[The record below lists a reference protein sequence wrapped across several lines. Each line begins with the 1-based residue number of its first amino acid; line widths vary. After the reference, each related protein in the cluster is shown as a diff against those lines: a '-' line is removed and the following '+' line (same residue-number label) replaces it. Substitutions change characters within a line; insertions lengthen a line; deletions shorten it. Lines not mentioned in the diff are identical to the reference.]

1 MAMIPVMLNKVRSI
15 SLITLL
21 CLVASVGIANAEK
34 RINYKLDA
42 NWARQEVS
50 LRSEKPVDL
59 FYVTSTTDIK
69 GLEGYNLN
77 YKDKVKNKIYNLSLN
92 KESSPFRKSCA
103 IFAPYYRQVTFPAY
117 FLPKEAGKKYFDL
130 AYKDVKRAFSQYLKD
145 RPADRPFMIAGF
157 SQGADMA
164 QRLLLDKKF
173 SKRKDIKANLV
184 AAYTIGWGIT
194 EEKIKASKSQVF
206 LPAQKADDTG
216 VTIVFNTEAPE
227 ITESLLVPKAM
238 KSICINPFNWRT
250 DGTPATKEENLG
262 GKMIDPYGK
271 VARELG
277 TITGGYIDMKRGTVK
292 VPDINP
298 KEFKGLIFSD
308 GIYHI
313 YDYQFTFTNLEK
325 NIADRIAA
333 FMKK

>member
-1 MAMIPVMLNKVRSI
+1 MFNKVRSI
-15 SLITLL
+15 SLMTLL
-21 CLVASVGIANAEK
+21 CLVASVGIANGANK
-34 RINYKLDA
+34 INYKLDE
-42 NWARQEVS
+42 NWARQEVA

-69 GLEGYNLN
+69 GLEGYNLD
-77 YKDKVKNKIYNLSLN
+77 YTDKVKNKIYNLSLN
-92 KESSPFRKSCA
+92 KESSPYRESCA

-117 FLPKEAGKKYFDL
+117 FIPKEQGKQYFDF
-130 AYKDVKRAFSQYLKD
+130 AYKDVRRAFSQYLKH

-157 SQGADMA
+157 SQGAEMA
-164 QRLLLDKKF
+164 QRLLLDRKF
-173 SKRKDIKANLV
+173 SKRRDIKANLV

-194 EEKIKASKSQVF
+194 EEQIKASKSQIF
-206 LPAQKADDTG
+206 IPAQKADDTG

-227 ITESLLVPKAM
+227 ITESLLVPKEM

-250 DGTPATKEENLG
+250 DAAPASREENLG
-262 GKMIDPYGK
+262 GKLIDPYGK

-277 TITGGYIDMKRGTVK
+277 AITGGYIDTNRGTVK
-292 VPDINP
+292 LPDIDP
-298 KEFKGLIFSD
+298 KEFKGIIFQD

-333 FMKK
+333 FRKK

>member
-1 MAMIPVMLNKVRSI
+1 MFNKVS
-15 SLITLL
+15 SLSLMLLL
-21 CLVASVGIANAEK
+21 CLVASAGIANAEK
-34 RINYKLDA
+34 KINYKLDE
-42 NWARQEVS
+42 NWARQEAA

-69 GLEGYNLN
+69 GLEGYNLD
-77 YKDKVKNKIYNLSLN
+77 YRDKAKNKIYNLSLN
-92 KESSPFRKSCA
+92 KESSPYRESCA

-117 FLPKEAGKKYFDL
+117 CLPKEEGKQYFDL
-130 AYKDVKRAFSQYLKD
+130 AYKDVQKAFSQYLKN

-194 EEKIKASKSQVF
+194 EEQIKAAKSQIF
-206 LPAQKADDTG
+206 IPAQKADDTG

-227 ITESLLVPKAM
+227 ISESLLVPKEM
-238 KSICINPFNWRT
+238 RSICINPFNWRT
-250 DGTPATKEENLG
+250 DATPASKAENLG
-262 GKMIDPYGK
+262 GKLINPYGK
-271 VARELG
+271 VDRDLG
-277 TITGGYIDMKRGTVK
+277 QITGGYIDTKRGTIK

-298 KEFKGLIFSD
+298 KEFKGIIFQD

-313 YDYQFTFTNLEK
+313 YDYQFTFSNLEK

-333 FMKK
+333 FTHK